1 MVAAFF
7 GKIGVNNREMQ
18 IINKYKEKHESL
30 KEEQLETMNLQPS
43 EIQAFIDFKPGS
55 GGIKMV

>member
-43 EIQAFIDFKPGS
+43 EI
-55 GGIKMV
+55 